1 MSKVLSFGLK
11 VQSRLT
17 LRISRSFVFLCLLSG
32 KISDALALSQ
42 QVLFLTPHDV
52 RNIKEV
58 GKVRIYH
65 LHVLVFLFFFLSA
78 TISWASTV

>member
-1 MSKVLSFGLK
+1 MSKVSSFGLK

-58 GKVRIYH
+58 GKVRI
-65 LHVLVFLFFFLSA
+65 
-78 TISWASTV
+78 